1 MNNELNMQE
10 YLVTFI
16 ENGHNDLNQ
25 SHDDLAE
32 KKKNAKKA
40 YLKRFGPAH
49 NKLRFVALIYKK
61 CFCKKEREKVFLYN
75 RSGRGTF

>member
-25 SHDDLAE
+25 SHDDLAG
-32 KKKNAKKA
+32 KKNAKKV

-49 NKLRFVALIYKK
+49 NKLKFVA
-61 CFCKKEREKVFLYN
+61 
-75 RSGRGTF
+75 